1 MKCPKCQNMETKVVD
16 SRMIEDWQT
25 IRRRRECEFCGNR
38 FTTFE
43 RKWFTELM
51 VIKKDKTKEM
61 YDRQK
66 LKKSLML
73 SFAKREFSNE
83 KIENLLNTLENKWIG
98 EGTEI
103 SSKQIGDDILEI
115 LKEIDPVVYIR
126 FASVYKS
133 FDSLED
139 FKNFIDD

>member
-133 FDSLED
+133 FDSLAD

>member
-51 VIKKDKTKEM
+51 VAKKDNTKEM

-73 SFAKREFSNE
+73 SFAKREFNNE
-83 KIENLLNTLENKWIG
+83 KIENLLNNLENKWIW
-98 EGTEI
+98 EWAEI
-103 SSKQIGDDILEI
+103 TSKQIGDDILGM

-139 FKNFIDD
+139 FKRFVDE